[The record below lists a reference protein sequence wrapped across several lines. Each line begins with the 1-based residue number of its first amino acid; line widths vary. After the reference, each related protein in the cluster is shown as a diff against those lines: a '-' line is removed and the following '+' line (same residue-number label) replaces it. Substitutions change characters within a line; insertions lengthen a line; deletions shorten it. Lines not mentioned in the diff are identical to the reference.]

1 MISRKEKEYG
11 TYIHPLV
18 QPNTA
23 IRKLQ
28 RGVGIRALVTKP
40 ASLVILIRSKSGVLR
55 TFLREE

>member
-11 TYIHPLV
+11 AYIHPLV

-28 RGVGIRALVTKP
+28 RGVGITAPRDHTCIA
-40 ASLVILIRSKSGVLR
+40 VILNRSKGGVLQK
-55 TFLREE
+55 FLREE